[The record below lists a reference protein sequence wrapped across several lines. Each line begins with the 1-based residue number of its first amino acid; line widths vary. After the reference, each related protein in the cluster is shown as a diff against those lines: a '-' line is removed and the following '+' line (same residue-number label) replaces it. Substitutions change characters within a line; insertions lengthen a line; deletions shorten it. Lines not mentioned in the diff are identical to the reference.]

1 MNLDLH
7 ALHFTA
13 EWRNMDY
20 KNFRISL
27 IIRVLAIVAN
37 AFLIMW
43 LIFTSSY
50 YFTTLLAVGIA
61 IYQVVI
67 MIQFVETTNTLLT
80 NFLESLRYSDFSR
93 TFEIKGLGYSF
104 DRLSESFSVVIND
117 FRKVREEREQ
127 SYFYLETVVEHI
139 GFGLISYREDGAVEL
154 INNSTKKL
162 FKITSL
168 KNLSELKSFSPEL
181 VSKLMTISNGESIM
195 VKIQKQDTIL
205 QLAIL
210 ATEFK
215 VADRIIRMATI
226 KDIQNELEEN
236 EMESW
241 QKLIRVLTHEIMNS
255 ITPIASIT
263 QTLNYMIKDARATYT
278 NAFQDEGEIETIDEI
293 TLAIE
298 TIHKRSIGL
307 LHFVE
312 SYRDLTRIP
321 TPRFTI
327 FSVKNLFDNLKGL
340 MKEEMQNHHIVC
352 RTAVTPNNLELSAD
366 EQLIEQVLIN
376 LLKNAIQALE
386 NTKNPVI
393 DVKAFTDLSGK
404 IVIQMID
411 NGQGILPEVLD
422 KIFVPFF
429 TTKPKGSGIGL
440 SLSRQILRLHGGS
453 LTAHSEPD
461 IETVFT
467 LKF

>member
-1 MNLDLH
+1 MGS
-7 ALHFTA
+7 
-13 EWRNMDY
+13 

-27 IIRVLAIVAN
+27 IIRVLVLVAN

-43 LIFTSSY
+43 LIFTTSY
-50 YFTTLLAVGIA
+50 YFTTLLAVCIA
-61 IYQVVI
+61 IYQVI
-67 MIQFVETTNTLLT
+67 KLIQFVETTNTLLT

-104 DRLSESFSVVIND
+104 DRLTDSFNVVIND

-127 SYFYLETVVEHI
+127 NYFYLETVVEHI
-139 GFGLISYREDGAVEL
+139 GIGLISYREDGAVEL

-168 KNLSELKSFSPEL
+168 KNLSELESFSPDL
-181 VSKLMTISNGESIM
+181 VSRLMTISNGESIM

-205 QLAIL
+205 QLAIF

-215 VADRIIRMATI
+215 VADRLIRMATI

-263 QTLNYMIKDARATYT
+263 QTLNYMIKDVRTNYV
-278 NAFQDEGEIETIDEI
+278 NAFKDEGEVETIEEI
-293 TLAIE
+293 ELAIE

-321 TPRFTI
+321 TPKFTI
-327 FSVKNLFDNLKGL
+327 FPVKELFDNLKGL
-340 MKEEMQNHHIVC
+340 MKEEMHKLKIEC
-352 RTAVTPNNLELSAD
+352 IATTTPENLELSAD

-376 LLKNAIQALE
+376 LLKNAIQAVE
-386 NTKNPVI
+386 KTENPVI
-393 DVKAFTDLSGK
+393 ELRAFNDANGR
-404 IVIQMID
+404 INIQMID

-440 SLSRQILRLHGGS
+440 SLSRQILRLHGGT
-453 LTAHSEPD
+453 LTAHSEPE
-461 IETVFT
+461 IQTVFT

>member
-1 MNLDLH
+1 M
-7 ALHFTA
+7 AS
-13 EWRNMDY
+13 
-20 KNFRISL
+20 NFRISL
-27 IIRVLAIVAN
+27 IIRVLSIVAN
-37 AFLIMW
+37 VFMIMW
-43 LIFTSSY
+43 VLFTTSY

-61 IYQVVI
+61 IYQVI
-67 MIQFVETTNTLLT
+67 KLIQFVETTNTLLT

-104 DRLSESFSVVIND
+104 DRLAESFSVVIDD

-127 SYFYLETVVEHI
+127 NYFYLETVVEHI
-139 GFGLISYREDGAVEL
+139 GFGLISYREDGVVEL

-162 FKITSL
+162 FRITSL
-168 KNLSELKSFSPEL
+168 RNLNELESFSPEL
-181 VSKLMTISNGESIM
+181 VSRLMTISNGESIM

-205 QLAIL
+205 QLAIF

-215 VADRIIRMATI
+215 VADRLIRMATI

-263 QTLNYMIKDARATYT
+263 QTLNYMIKDVRSTYT
-278 NAFQDEGEIETIDEI
+278 NAFQDEGETETIDEI
-293 TLAIE
+293 ELAIE

-321 TPRFTI
+321 TPKFTI
-327 FSVKNLFDNLKGL
+327 FPVRDLFDNLKGL
-340 MKEEMQNHHIVC
+340 MKEEMNKHNIQCIA
-352 RTAVTPNNLELSAD
+352 TIKPEKLELSAD

-386 NTKNPVI
+386 KTENPHI
-393 DVKAFTDLSGK
+393 ELKAFIDANGK
-404 IVIQMID
+404 IIIQIID

-440 SLSRQILRLHGGS
+440 SLSRQILRLHGGT

-461 IETVFT
+461 VQTVFT

>member
-1 MNLDLH
+1 MV
-7 ALHFTA
+7 
-13 EWRNMDY
+13 Y

-37 AFLIMW
+37 AFAIMW
-43 LIFTSSY
+43 LIFSTSY
-50 YFTTLLAVGIA
+50 FFTTLLAVGIA
-61 IYQVVI
+61 IYQVI
-67 MIQFVETTNTLLT
+67 MLIQFVETTNTLLT

-104 DRLSESFSVVIND
+104 DRLTESFSVVIND

-127 SYFYLETVVEHI
+127 NYFYLETVVEHI
-139 GFGLISYREDGAVEL
+139 GFGLISYREDGVVEL

-162 FKITSL
+162 FKISSL
-168 KNLSELKSFSPEL
+168 KNLRELESFSPEL
-181 VSKLMTISNGESIM
+181 VRKLMTISNGESIM
-195 VKIQKQDTIL
+195 VKIQKQDTNL
-205 QLAIL
+205 QLAIF

-215 VADRIIRMATI
+215 VADRLIRMATI

-263 QTLNYMIKDARATYT
+263 QTLTYMIKEVRSTYT
-278 NAFQDEGEIETIDEI
+278 NSFQDEAEAETINEIE
-293 TLAIE
+293 LAIE

-321 TPRFTI
+321 TPQFTI
-327 FSVKNLFDNLKGL
+327 FPIRTLFDNLKGL
-340 MKEEMQNHHIVC
+340 MKEEMIRHNIQC
-352 RTAVTPNNLELSAD
+352 TAATSPENLELSAD

-386 NTKNPVI
+386 KTENPVI
-393 DVKAFTDLSGK
+393 ELKAFTDLNGK
-404 IVIQMID
+404 IIIQMID

-440 SLSRQILRLHGGS
+440 SLSRQILRLHGGT
-453 LTAHSEPD
+453 LTAHSEPEVQT
-461 IETVFT
+461 IFT

>member
-1 MNLDLH
+1 
-7 ALHFTA
+7 
-13 EWRNMDY
+13 MDF
-20 KNFRISL
+20 KNFRISVIL
-27 IIRVLAIVAN
+27 RVLAVVAN

-61 IYQVVI
+61 IYQVI
-67 MIQFVETTNTLLT
+67 ILIQFVETTNTLLT

-104 DRLSESFSVVIND
+104 DRLTESFSIVIDD

-127 SYFYLETVVEHI
+127 NYFYLETVVEHI
-139 GFGLISYREDGAVEL
+139 GFGLISYREDGVVEL

-168 KNLSELKSFSPEL
+168 KNLSELESFSPDL
-181 VSKLMTISNGESIM
+181 VAKLMTISNGESIM
-195 VKIQKQDTIL
+195 VKIHKQDTIL
-205 QLAIL
+205 QLAIF

-215 VADRIIRMATI
+215 VADRLIRMATI

-263 QTLNYMIKDARATYT
+263 QTLNIMIKEVRSTYSSAIPNNT
-278 NAFQDEGEIETIDEI
+278 ELETIDEI
-293 TLAIE
+293 ELAIE
-298 TIHKRSIGL
+298 TIHKRSTGL

-321 TPRFTI
+321 APKFSI
-327 FSVKNLFDNLKGL
+327 FSVRTLFENVKGL
-340 MKEEMQNHHIVC
+340 MKNEMQNLNIQYI
-352 RTAVTPNNLELSAD
+352 TSTTPENLELSAD

-376 LLKNAIQALE
+376 LVKNAIQALE
-386 NTKNPVI
+386 KTGNPRIELNAFI
-393 DVKAFTDLSGK
+393 DLNGK
-404 IVIQMID
+404 INIQIID

-440 SLSRQILRLHGGS
+440 SLSRQILRLHGGT
-453 LTAHSEPD
+453 LTAHSDPD
-461 IETVFT
+461 VETVFT

>member
-1 MNLDLH
+1 
-7 ALHFTA
+7 
-13 EWRNMDY
+13 MDF
-20 KNFRISL
+20 KNFRISVIL
-27 IIRVLAIVAN
+27 RVLAVVAN

-61 IYQVVI
+61 IYQVI
-67 MIQFVETTNTLLT
+67 ILIQFVETTNTLLT

-104 DRLSESFSVVIND
+104 DRLTESFSIVIDD

-127 SYFYLETVVEHI
+127 NYFYLETVVEHI
-139 GFGLISYREDGAVEL
+139 GFGLISYREDGVVEL

-168 KNLSELKSFSPEL
+168 KNLSELESFSPDL
-181 VSKLMTISNGESIM
+181 VAKLMTISNGESIM
-195 VKIQKQDTIL
+195 VKIHKQDTIL
-205 QLAIL
+205 QLAIF

-215 VADRIIRMATI
+215 VADRLIRMATI

-263 QTLNYMIKDARATYT
+263 QTLNIMIKEVRSTYSSAIPNNT
-278 NAFQDEGEIETIDEI
+278 ELETIDEI
-293 TLAIE
+293 ELAIE
-298 TIHKRSIGL
+298 TIHKRSTGL

-321 TPRFTI
+321 APKFSI
-327 FSVKNLFDNLKGL
+327 FSVRTLFENVKGL
-340 MKEEMQNHHIVC
+340 MKNEMQNHNIQYI
-352 RTAVTPNNLELSAD
+352 TSTTPENLELSAD

-386 NTKNPVI
+386 KTGNPRIELNAFI
-393 DVKAFTDLSGK
+393 DLNGK
-404 IVIQMID
+404 INIQMID

-440 SLSRQILRLHGGS
+440 SLSRQILRLHGGT
-453 LTAHSEPD
+453 LTAHSDPD
-461 IETVFT
+461 VETVFT

>member
-1 MNLDLH
+1 M
-7 ALHFTA
+7 AS
-13 EWRNMDY
+13 
-20 KNFRISL
+20 NFRISL
-27 IIRVLAIVAN
+27 IIRVLSIVAN
-37 AFLIMW
+37 VFLIMW
-43 LIFTSSY
+43 LLFTTSY
-50 YFTTLLAVGIA
+50 YFTTLLAVGIS
-61 IYQVVI
+61 IYQVI
-67 MIQFVETTNTLLT
+67 KLIQFVETTNTLLT

-104 DRLSESFSVVIND
+104 DRLAESFSVVIDD

-127 SYFYLETVVEHI
+127 NYFYLETVVEHI
-139 GFGLISYREDGAVEL
+139 GFGLISYREDGVVEL

-168 KNLSELKSFSPEL
+168 RNLNELESFSPEL
-181 VSKLMTISNGESIM
+181 VSRLMTISNGESIM

-205 QLAIL
+205 QLAIF

-215 VADRIIRMATI
+215 VADRLIRMATI

-263 QTLNYMIKDARATYT
+263 QTLNYMIKDVRSTYT
-278 NAFQDEGEIETIDEI
+278 NAFQDEGETETIDEI
-293 TLAIE
+293 ELAIE

-321 TPRFTI
+321 TPKFTI
-327 FSVKNLFDNLKGL
+327 FPVKVLFDNLKGL
-340 MKEEMQNHHIVC
+340 MKEEMHKLNIQCIA
-352 RTAVTPNNLELSAD
+352 TSKPENLELSAD

-386 NTKNPVI
+386 KTENPHI
-393 DVKAFTDLSGK
+393 ELKAFVDANGR
-404 IVIQMID
+404 IIIQIID

-440 SLSRQILRLHGGS
+440 SLSRQILRLHGGT

-461 IETVFT
+461 VQTVFT

>member
-1 MNLDLH
+1 
-7 ALHFTA
+7 
-13 EWRNMDY
+13 MDF
-20 KNFRISL
+20 KNFRISVIL
-27 IIRVLAIVAN
+27 RVLAIVAN
-37 AFLIMW
+37 AFVIMW
-43 LIFTSSY
+43 LIFTTSY

-61 IYQVVI
+61 IYQVI
-67 MIQFVETTNTLLT
+67 TLIQFVETTNTLLT
-80 NFLESLRYSDFSR
+80 NFLESLRYADFSR

-104 DRLSESFSVVIND
+104 DRLSESFSIVIND

-127 SYFYLETVVEHI
+127 NYFYLETVVEHI
-139 GFGLISYREDGAVEL
+139 GFGLISYREDGVVEL

-168 KNLSELKSFSPEL
+168 KNLSELENFSPDL
-181 VSKLMTISNGESIM
+181 VAKLMSISNGESIM

-205 QLAIL
+205 QLAIF

-215 VADRIIRMATI
+215 VADRLIRMATI

-263 QTLNYMIKDARATYT
+263 QTLNTMIKEVKSTYI
-278 NAFQDEGEIETIDEI
+278 NAIPDHSEIETIDEI
-293 TLAIE
+293 ELAIE
-298 TIHKRSIGL
+298 TIHKRSTGL

-321 TPRFTI
+321 APKFTI
-327 FSVKNLFDNLKGL
+327 FQVRMLFENVNGL
-340 MKEEMQNHHIVC
+340 MKNEMQNHKIQYI
-352 RTAVTPNNLELSAD
+352 TSTIPENLELSAD

-376 LLKNAIQALE
+376 LLKNSMQALE
-386 NTKNPVI
+386 KTANPRI
-393 DVKAFTDLSGK
+393 ELKAFIDLNGR
-404 IVIQMID
+404 INIQMTD

-440 SLSRQILRLHGGS
+440 SLSRQILRLHGGT
-453 LTAHSEPD
+453 LTAHSDPD
-461 IETVFT
+461 VETVFT

>member
-1 MNLDLH
+1 M
-7 ALHFTA
+7 AS
-13 EWRNMDY
+13 
-20 KNFRISL
+20 NFRISL
-27 IIRVLAIVAN
+27 IIRVLSIVAN
-37 AFLIMW
+37 VFMIMW
-43 LIFTSSY
+43 VLFTTSY

-61 IYQVVI
+61 IYQVI
-67 MIQFVETTNTLLT
+67 KLIQFVETTNTLLT

-104 DRLSESFSVVIND
+104 DRLAESFSVVIDD

-127 SYFYLETVVEHI
+127 NYFYLETVVEHI
-139 GFGLISYREDGAVEL
+139 GFGLISYREDGVVEL

-168 KNLSELKSFSPEL
+168 RNLNELESFSPEL
-181 VSKLMTISNGESIM
+181 VSRLMTISNGESIM

-205 QLAIL
+205 QLAIF

-215 VADRIIRMATI
+215 VADRLIRMATI

-263 QTLNYMIKDARATYT
+263 QTLNYMIKDVRSTYT
-278 NAFQDEGEIETIDEI
+278 NAFQDEGETETIDEI
-293 TLAIE
+293 ELAIE

-321 TPRFTI
+321 TPKFTI
-327 FSVKNLFDNLKGL
+327 FPVRDLFDNLKGL
-340 MKEEMQNHHIVC
+340 MKEEMNKHNIQCIA
-352 RTAVTPNNLELSAD
+352 TIKPEKLELSAD

-386 NTKNPVI
+386 KTENPHI
-393 DVKAFTDLSGK
+393 ELKAFIDANGK
-404 IVIQMID
+404 IIIQIID

-440 SLSRQILRLHGGS
+440 SLSRQILRLHGGT

-461 IETVFT
+461 VQTVFT

>member
-1 MNLDLH
+1 ML
-7 ALHFTA
+7 
-13 EWRNMDY
+13 
-20 KNFRISL
+20 
-27 IIRVLAIVAN
+27 
-37 AFLIMW
+37 
-43 LIFTSSY
+43 
-50 YFTTLLAVGIA
+50 
-61 IYQVVI
+61 
-67 MIQFVETTNTLLT
+67 IQFVETTNTLLT

-127 SYFYLETVVEHI
+127 NYFYLETVVEHI
-139 GFGLISYREDGAVEL
+139 GFGLISYRTDGVVEL

-168 KNLSELKSFSPEL
+168 KNLRELESFSPEL

-205 QLAIL
+205 QLAIF

-215 VADRIIRMATI
+215 VADRLIRMATI

-263 QTLNYMIKDARATYT
+263 QTLNYMIKGARST
-278 NAFQDEGEIETIDEI
+278 NSNSFQDEGEKETINEI
-293 TLAIE
+293 ELAIE

-321 TPRFTI
+321 TPQFTI
-327 FSVKNLFDNLKGL
+327 FPIRRLFDNLRGL
-340 MKEEMQNHHIVC
+340 MKEEMLNHNIQC
-352 RTAVTPNNLELSAD
+352 ITSIQPENLELSAD

-376 LLKNAIQALE
+376 LLKNAIQAVE
-386 NTKNPVI
+386 KTENPVI
-393 DVKAFTDLSGK
+393 EIKAFTDIYGK
-404 IVIQMID
+404 IIVQMID

-440 SLSRQILRLHGGS
+440 SLSRQILRLHGGT

-461 IETVFT
+461 VETVFT

>member
-1 MNLDLH
+1 
-7 ALHFTA
+7 
-13 EWRNMDY
+13 MDF
-20 KNFRISL
+20 KNFRISVIL
-27 IIRVLAIVAN
+27 RVLAIVAN

-43 LIFTSSY
+43 LIFTTSY

-61 IYQVVI
+61 IYQVI
-67 MIQFVETTNTLLT
+67 ILIQFVETTNTLLT

-104 DRLSESFSVVIND
+104 DRLTESFSVVIDD

-127 SYFYLETVVEHI
+127 NYFYLETVVEHI
-139 GFGLISYREDGAVEL
+139 GFGLISYREDGVVEL

-162 FKITSL
+162 FKISSL
-168 KNLSELKSFSPEL
+168 KNLSELENFSPDL
-181 VSKLMTISNGESIM
+181 VAKLMAISNGESIM

-205 QLAIL
+205 QLAIF

-215 VADRIIRMATI
+215 VADRLIRMATI

-263 QTLNYMIKDARATYT
+263 QTLGSMIKEVRSTYS
-278 NAFQDEGEIETIDEI
+278 NAIPDNSEIETIDEI
-293 TLAIE
+293 ELAIE
-298 TIHKRSIGL
+298 TIHKRSTGL

-321 TPRFTI
+321 APKFSI
-327 FSVKNLFDNLKGL
+327 FAVRILFDNVKGL
-340 MKEEMQNHHIVC
+340 MKNEMQNHNIQYITSTH
-352 RTAVTPNNLELSAD
+352 PENLELSAD

-376 LLKNAIQALE
+376 LIKNAIQALDKTE
-386 NTKNPVI
+386 NPRIELN
-393 DVKAFTDLSGK
+393 AFVDLNGK
-404 IVIQMID
+404 IIIQMID

-440 SLSRQILRLHGGS
+440 SLSRQILRLHGGT
-453 LTAHSEPD
+453 LTAHSNPD
-461 IETVFT
+461 VETVFT

>member
-1 MNLDLH
+1 M
-7 ALHFTA
+7 
-13 EWRNMDY
+13 
-20 KNFRISL
+20 S
-27 IIRVLAIVAN
+27 IVAN

-43 LIFTSSY
+43 FIFTTSY
-50 YFTTLLAVGIA
+50 FFTTLLAVGIA
-61 IYQVVI
+61 IYQVI
-67 MIQFVETTNTLLT
+67 KLIQFVETTNTLLT

-104 DRLSESFSVVIND
+104 DRLTESFSVVIND

-127 SYFYLETVVEHI
+127 NYFYLETVVEHI
-139 GFGLISYREDGAVEL
+139 GFGLISYREDGVVEL

-162 FKITSL
+162 FRISSL
-168 KNLSELKSFSPEL
+168 KNLRELESFSPEL
-181 VSKLMTISNGESIM
+181 VNKLMTISNGESVM
-195 VKIQKQDTIL
+195 VKIQKQDTNL
-205 QLAIL
+205 QLAIF

-215 VADRIIRMATI
+215 VADRLIRMATI
-226 KDIQNELEEN
+226 KDIQTELEEN

-263 QTLNYMIKDARATYT
+263 QTLNYMIKDARSTYT
-278 NAFQDEGEIETIDEI
+278 NSFQDEGELETINEI
-293 TLAIE
+293 ELAIE

-327 FSVKNLFDNLKGL
+327 FPVRTLFDNLKGL
-340 MKEEMQNHHIVC
+340 MKEEIQRHNIEYI
-352 RTAVTPNNLELSAD
+352 TSITPENLELSAD

-376 LLKNAIQALE
+376 LLKNSIQALE
-386 NTKNPVI
+386 DTENPVI
-393 DVKAFTDLSGK
+393 ELKAMTDLNGK
-404 IVIQMID
+404 IIIQMID

-440 SLSRQILRLHGGS
+440 SLSRQILRLHRGS

-461 IETVFT
+461 VQTVFT

>member
-1 MNLDLH
+1 MGS
-7 ALHFTA
+7 
-13 EWRNMDY
+13 

-27 IIRVLAIVAN
+27 IIRVLALFVN
-37 AFLIMW
+37 AFAIVW
-43 LIFTSSY
+43 LLFTTNY
-50 YFTTLLAVGIA
+50 YFTMVLAVGIA
-61 IYQVVI
+61 IYQVI
-67 MIQFVETTNTLLT
+67 MLIQFVETTNTLIT

-93 TFEIKGLGYSF
+93 TFEIKGLGHSF
-104 DRLSESFSVVIND
+104 DRMTEAFSVVIDD

-127 SYFYLETVVEHI
+127 NYFYLKTVVEHI
-139 GFGLISYREDGAVEL
+139 GFGLISYREDGEVEL

-162 FKITSL
+162 FKITNL
-168 KNLSELKSFSPEL
+168 KYLRELEEFSPEL
-181 VSKLMTISNGESIM
+181 VSKLMTIKNGESVM
-195 VKIQKQDTIL
+195 VKIQKQDEIL
-205 QLAIL
+205 QLVIF

-215 VADRIIRMATI
+215 VADRLIRMATI

-263 QTLNYMIKDARATYT
+263 QSLNYMIKDVRSTYT
-278 NAFQDEGEIETIDEI
+278 NAFQDEGEIEAIEEI
-293 TLAIE
+293 ELAIE
-298 TIHKRSIGL
+298 TIHKRSTGL

-312 SYRDLTRIP
+312 SYRNLTRIP
-321 TPRFTI
+321 TPKFTI
-327 FSVKNLFDNLKGL
+327 FPIRQLFENLQGL
-340 MKEEMQNHHIVC
+340 MKEEMHNLGIEC
-352 RTAVTPNNLELSAD
+352 TATVIPENLEVSAD
-366 EQLIEQVLIN
+366 EQLIEQVMIN

-386 NTKNPVI
+386 GTVRPKI
-393 DVKAFTDLSGK
+393 GIKAFTDRRGK
-404 IVIQMID
+404 IIVQLSD

-440 SLSRQILRLHGGS
+440 SLSRQILRLHGGT
-453 LTAHSEPD
+453 LTAHSVPD
-461 IETVFT
+461 VETVFT